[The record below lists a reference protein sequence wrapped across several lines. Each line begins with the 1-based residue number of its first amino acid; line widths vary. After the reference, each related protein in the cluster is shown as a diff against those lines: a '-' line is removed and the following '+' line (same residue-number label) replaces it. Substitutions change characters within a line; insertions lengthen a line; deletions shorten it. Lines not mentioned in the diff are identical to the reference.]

1 MTHRFHLAE
10 YAAQKGMLVTVMC
23 NLTQHGEDLRRAG
36 FNVVDWRL
44 KRGSRNPFVLIYDL
58 IRTALQIKSSS
69 PDILHVVAIK
79 PIILVGLT
87 SLLSSAVKSIYCVT
101 GLGFIYTS
109 RSLSARL
116 LRPFVSFLLRIIFSS
131 RCSDV
136 VVQNEDD
143 KLFFESVI
151 GVQPR
156 KLQLIRGAG
165 VDVDHF
171 LPSDETSGV
180 PVVSLPA
187 RMLRDK
193 GVAEFVK
200 VARKINQNENRANF
214 RLLGSPDPENPNS
227 LSEEY
232 LSKLHKEGIVDWVGH
247 QSDMVSA
254 LQESH
259 VVCFPSYRE
268 GLPKALLEACSC
280 GKPVVAFDVPGVREV
295 VKDQQNGFLLPF
307 GDVNAM
313 SQCVEKLINDKSLRL
328 QLGKAGRAMV
338 EREFS
343 LGSVQA
349 QFGSLWSQPC

>member
-1 MTHRFHLAE
+1 MFVDNHPLPHPTLS
-10 YAAQKGMLVTVMC
+10 
-23 NLTQHGEDLRRAG
+23 
-36 FNVVDWRL
+36 VVLLD
-44 KRGSRNPFVLIYDL
+44 
-58 IRTALQIKSSS
+58 

-101 GLGFIYTS
+101 GLGFIYMS
-109 RSLSARL
+109 SSLSARL

-131 RCSDV
+131 GCSDV

-143 KLFFESVI
+143 KLFFENVI

-171 LPSDETSGV
+171 LPSEETSGV

-193 GVAEFVK
+193 GVAEFVE

-254 LQESH
+254 LQASH

-307 GDVNAM
+307 GDVNGM

-349 QFGSLWSQPC
+349 QFGSLWSQPR

>member
-87 SLLSSAVKSIYCVT
+87 SLLNSTVKSIYCVT

-109 RSLSARL
+109 SSLSARL
-116 LRPFVSFLLRIIFSS
+116 LRPFVSFLLRSIFAS
-131 RCSDV
+131 RYSDV

-171 LPSDETSGV
+171 LPSEEKSGV

-193 GVAEFVK
+193 GVAEFVE

-227 LSEEY
+227 FSEEY
-232 LSKLHKEGIVDWVGH
+232 LSKLHTEGIVDWAGH
-247 QSDMVSA
+247 QSDMALA
-254 LQESH
+254 LQASH

-307 GDVNAM
+307 GDVNGM
-313 SQCVEKLINDKSLRL
+313 SECVEKLINDKSLRL
-328 QLGKAGRAMV
+328 QFGKAGRALV
-338 EREFS
+338 ERDFS
-343 LGSVQA
+343 LGRVQA
-349 QFGSLWSQPC
+349 QFGSLWSQPR